1 MKEIKDA
8 SKINKQLLSGQ
19 SSNFRN
25 FSVPK
30 TSEGGSE
37 EGPVPTGVQD
47 VQAAQ
52 EASGEQPQEKATKG
66 TKCK

>member
-1 MKEIKDA
+1 MHRKLTNNFFLAKVHQISEI
-8 SKINKQLLSGQ
+8 
-19 SSNFRN
+19 
-25 FSVPK
+25 SVFQK

-47 VQAAQ
+47 IQAAQ

>member
-1 MKEIKDA
+1 MHRKLT
-8 SKINKQLLSGQ
+8 N
-19 SSNFRN
+19 NF
-25 FSVPK
+25 FLAKVHQISVFQK

-52 EASGEQPQEKATKG
+52 ESSGEQPQEKATKG